1 MNTVFKTTSNRQ
13 SWSRVRSCPCQN
25 RLNLLQPSQ
34 EVHNLQP
41 LDTDD
46 NMLIAKCSK
55 PSTKIQKRIKCDLSN
70 MTTSNSSSLVY
81 KCKKC
86 WRKYPLKS
94 HVALHR
100 LATHK
105 NKEHKTPLLC
115 SNCGSAF
122 TDNGGQGPWKDCCI
136 SNLRKYY
143 ITRSLT

>member
-1 MNTVFKTTSNRQ
+1 MTKPSHEHGFQDN
-13 SWSRVRSCPCQN
+13 
-25 RLNLLQPSQ
+25 LQPLVTVKSQVMPMPKPAKPSHGHGSQ

-46 NMLIAKCSK
+46 NMLIAKRSK
-55 PSTKIQKRIKCDLSN
+55 PSTKIKKRIKCDLSN

-115 SNCGSAF
+115 
-122 TDNGGQGPWKDCCI
+122 
-136 SNLRKYY
+136 
-143 ITRSLT
+143 LTVSIYR